1 MKLNG
6 REPQS
11 LNYEAAMAPAFRQ
24 VEGGCQTEEA
34 HLQKLFPSLLLV
46 NVDARG
52 GFEVENGNLKI
63 IDKEWQLV

>member
-11 LNYEAAMAPAFRQ
+11 LNYEAVMAPAFRQ

-34 HLQKLFPSLLLV
+34 HL
-46 NVDARG
+46 
-52 GFEVENGNLKI
+52 
-63 IDKEWQLV
+63 